1 MRIDRVRRHR
11 EARRARIGIWRRAGE
26 VPHPALRESRIEAPK
41 CRASERN
48 GAEAEQVGRRDDRAV
63 ALSLLLD
70 PTEGKA
76 RDASET
82 TIGRCEH
89 DDLRH
94 ALVARGVERSWRG
107 VILAL
112 E

>member
-1 MRIDRVRRHR
+1 
-11 EARRARIGIWRRAGE
+11 
-26 VPHPALRESRIEAPK
+26 LRESRIEAPK